1 MSVMC
6 DVSDAR
12 TYVDELEAR
21 RWSKDAYFRSNPASP
36 LTPKQREVFTR
47 LPYFPVDPSLRI
59 VGELVPDASEET
71 IEMQTTGGGV
81 QRYRRAGALTFE
93 VSGQPAQITLY
104 DAGDDGFFV
113 PFRDATSGRETYG
126 AGRYLEA
133 EAQSDGLVVVDFN
146 EAYNPYCAYNARWTC
161 PIPPSANWLQ
171 VPIRAG
177 ERSFTGIER

>member
-1 MSVMC
+1 
-6 DVSDAR
+6 
-12 TYVDELEAR
+12 
-21 RWSKDAYFRSNPASP
+21 
-36 LTPKQREVFTR
+36 
-47 LPYFPVDPSLRI
+47 
-59 VGELVPDASEET
+59 
-71 IEMQTTGGGV
+71 MQTTGGGV

>member
-6 DVSDAR
+6 AVSDAR
-12 TYVDELEAR
+12 TYVDELEGR
-21 RWSKDAYFRSNPASP
+21 R
-36 LTPKQREVFTR
+36 
-47 LPYFPVDPSLRI
+47 
-59 VGELVPDASEET
+59 
-71 IEMQTTGGGV
+71 GGV
-81 QRYRRAGALTFE
+81 QRYRREGALTFE

-104 DAGDDGFFV
+104 DASDDGFFV

-161 PIPPSANWLQ
+161 PIPPSENWLQ

-177 ERSFTGIER
+177 ERSFPGIER